1 MTILSCSAGGCRM
14 VEDGGWRMEDGAADA
29 GLRTVDCEIA
39 GSACADRA
47 NSTSL
52 RLVSSPSSVK
62 SSVKLL
68 GMYLVALNLNLAL
81 NLGLPPLLQ
90 LCTPRFFRG
99 TGLERLRLRLRGK
112 LT

>member
-68 GMYLVALNLNLAL
+68 GMYLVALNL
-81 NLGLPPLLQ
+81 GLPPLLQ

-99 TGLERLRLRLRGK
+99 TGLESCCG
-112 LT
+112 